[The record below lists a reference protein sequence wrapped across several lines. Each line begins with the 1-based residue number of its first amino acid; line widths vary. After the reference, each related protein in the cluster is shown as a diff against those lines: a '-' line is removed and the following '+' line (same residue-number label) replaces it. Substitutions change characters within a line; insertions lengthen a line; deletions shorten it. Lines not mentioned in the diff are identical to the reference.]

1 MIMKKK
7 NHPMNIPIII
17 TYVFPII
24 IIIGKEEDI
33 GEEEEG
39 FGIIKEEEEG
49 MEIGEEEV
57 IFMEWEM
64 IKGDLIIMEE
74 EEVILEDIKEFIEEE
89 AKWIEVIID
98 IKIQDII

>member
-7 NHPMNIPIII
+7 NHPMNIQIII

-74 EEVILEDIKEFIEEE
+74 EEVILEDIKEAFIEEE
-89 AKWIEVIID
+89 AK
-98 IKIQDII
+98 

>member
-17 TYVFPII
+17 TYIFPII

-33 GEEEEG
+33 GEEEED

-57 IFMEWEM
+57 IFVEWEM
-64 IKGDLIIMEE
+64 IKGGLIIE
-74 EEVILEDIKEFIEEE
+74 EEVILKDIEEFIEEE